1 MTLFSELPLNT
12 SPTVRDRYFAPPVL
26 SPFAD
31 DMAHRLARLSIGPL
45 LEISADT
52 GVLTQ
57 AMASALSA
65 GLTIIATPTRCHF
78 QTRHSASSPVTSAS
92 RRCPIGFAPFRKYVG
107 S

>member
-45 LEISADT
+45 LEIAADT

-65 GLTIIATPTRCHF
+65 GSRSSPPMPTR
-78 QTRHSASSPVTSAS
+78 P
-92 RRCPIGFAPFRKYVG
+92 
-107 S
+107 